1 MDYKKRIDIAFL
13 GDKNGKKLLDIARS
27 SGDGID
33 FGKLTE
39 KDGLPYNADAVEYLI
54 SELLIT
60 YCNDD
65 INRFRWLIDLL
76 KKSYSVYI
84 KKEQYKRPTAEAW
97 YIKEE
102 QFMEMVDSIVFLYYG
117 PTALSDDEQNVLIA
131 ELYSKEQQVEPQQV
145 EQIADAKN
153 VITERAKKYFDKAI
167 EINFMVQT
175 TDGYKWKWGE
185 PKGKVRLA
193 YFLRRIYN
201 YDGCGKIPFKGL
213 ERLFNVSGLNT
224 SLYQLDGALPPK
236 WIEEIDKIF
245 ND

>member
-1 MDYKKRIDIAFL
+1 MDYIDKITGGFSALLCGLIGSDKDLRDLYEIMESNIAIFRKDNREYFERGYKIPTELSNLKKVIIKWQNAHESEHSHMDIEKGVFNTTDALFL
-13 GDKNGKKLLDIARS
+13 MSEKWVDMINGYYPINP
-27 SGDGID
+27 
-33 FGKLTE
+33 E
-39 KDGLPYNADAVEYLI
+39 KAII
-54 SELLIT
+54 SE
-60 YCNDD
+60 N
-65 INRFRWLIDLL
+65 
-76 KKSYSVYI
+76 K
-84 KKEQYKRPTAEAW
+84 
-97 YIKEE
+97 
-102 QFMEMVDSIVFLYYG
+102 
-117 PTALSDDEQNVLIA
+117 
-131 ELYSKEQQVEPQQV
+131 QVEPQQG

-167 EINFMVQT
+167 EINYMVQT

-193 YFLRRIYN
+193 YFLRKIYN